1 MNLFELKKKL
11 LAAAR
16 RNPPSDRVP
25 YAFEKRIMA
34 HLAAQPLL
42 DAWAFWVRGFW
53 RERAWSDMDA
63 WGYSF
68 RLGAT
73 RTWFEQD
80 SAEACAWL
88 EQHGITDA
96 AGALTGRLRAA

>member
-53 RERAWSDMDA
+53 RAVGPCVAVMML
-63 WGYSF
+63 
-68 RLGAT
+68 LGAWT
-73 RTWFEQD
+73 FFSPAEKPSSNNLSQDFENT
-80 SAEACAWL
+80 L
-88 EQHGITDA
+88 LA
-96 AGALTGRLRAA
+96 AVDIDMASPGE